1 MAQRMVDEKARA
13 EEPPP
18 GPEETGRP
26 SDPAALAAPADPLAP
41 TDDVSDGET
50 LGSQDTYS
58 QEEDSEEDYTE
69 EEEEEDEQEQGGEEE
84 PTDPLLQHRHPSQ
97 SPLARPPI
105 KRREPPAPR
114 RPPSSPAEPPRE
126 RATKKRRGN
135 YRSWARHRV
144 AICKALR
151 DAVFDRRQAGQILK
165 RTLRLYVPATVLG
178 YYARKL
184 CAGLLS
190 YRPPPSSLPSVHRRP
205 VPDRRAVARR

>member
-135 YRSWARHRV
+135 YRSWARHR
-144 AICKALR
+144 IE
-151 DAVFDRRQAGQILK
+151 
-165 RTLRLYVPATVLG
+165 
-178 YYARKL
+178 
-184 CAGLLS
+184 
-190 YRPPPSSLPSVHRRP
+190 
-205 VPDRRAVARR
+205 AVARHHPESSFAIRNRTRQSITRQVHYVNDERRLTKMKEDAGKLLSLWLNLEA